1 VHWNYTTVLNLVFLA
16 FGVVL
21 AVDVEDREH
30 DEVGE
35 DEGEDPP
42 KLMPPFQR
50 IAASG
55 TLPIEQTKL
64 RIATAGPTTGPQSFA
79 SVGWPSR
86 KSERQKCSGTQ
97 AASAPAT
104 SRPPAM
110 SIQIAPSP

>member
-1 VHWNYTTVLNLVFLA
+1 MHWNYTTVLNLVFLA

-55 TLPIEQTKL
+55 TLPIEQTNDD
-64 RIATAGPTTGPQSFA
+64 IDTSGPTMGPQILA
-79 SVGWPSR
+79 SNG
-86 KSERQKCSGTQ
+86 
-97 AASAPAT
+97 
-104 SRPPAM
+104 
-110 SIQIAPSP
+110 